1 MKQRSLKM
9 KILSLLLLFAV
20 LLSSG
25 AYAAEPELLFH
36 EGFEH
41 WQVSVNQGDGVM
53 EYSMTCP
60 KVNLPMDRLQSYIL
74 HIMSYCREKSPK
86 PSSVTIHFPYEGAS
100 FQQMSSEVMGAIS
113 INGGIRAVS
122 SSFLNLSSC
131 RMRQKDGMVSEVLIT
146 LDVNNPNSGSFYARD
161 IPFGASLDAV
171 RKLAAD
177 IQAKTSDSRE
187 QLRLLNN
194 YLIKHVKY
202 GESNGINRACS
213 PVGTMLDSEAVC
225 SGYSSTISDICYL
238 LGIPNYQLYD
248 RPNSHI
254 WNVVLINGQWL
265 MLDTT
270 ANDTGGKAERFFLQ
284 PDFHDEYHT
293 YTDEAKLALEVFAL
307 ELNKA
312 DFAAQR
318 LSEAGILR
326 GDGSGD
332 FRFAE
337 ALTYEELA
345 VVLARLDGAEGQV
358 QAHATLAAN
367 SGCQPWATPY
377 VGYCIERG
385 YFNTG
390 IFVGE
395 ENRVTTEA
403 AAQIMNR
410 HTSVGDWQMSSQLM
424 GKYLLRGDFFCL
436 ILQEQSG

>member
-1 MKQRSLKM
+1 M
-9 KILSLLLLFAV
+9 KIISLSLLLIILF
-20 LLSSG
+20 SSG

-36 EGFEH
+36 EGFEY
-41 WQVSVNQGDGVM
+41 WQVSVNQEDDVM

-60 KVNLPMDRLQSYIL
+60 EVNLPMDKLQSYIL
-74 HIMSYCREKSPK
+74 HIMSYCREKNPE

-100 FQQMSSEVMGAIS
+100 FQRMSTEVMGAIS
-113 INGGIRAVS
+113 IDGGIRAVS

-146 LDVNNPNSGSFYARD
+146 LDVNNPNSSSFYARD
-161 IPFGASLDAV
+161 IPLGASLDAV

-254 WNVVLINGQWL
+254 WNVVLIDGQWL

-284 PDFHDEYHT
+284 PDFYDEYHT
-293 YTDEAKLALEVFAL
+293 YTDEAKLALETFAL

-332 FRFAE
+332 FRLAE

-345 VVLARLDGAEGQV
+345 VILTRLDGAETAV
-358 QAHATLAAN
+358 QANGAAYSALAKS
-367 SGCQPWATPY
+367 SGGQPWAAAY
-377 VGYCIERG
+377 IGYCMAQG
-385 YFNTG
+385 YFDSG
-390 IFVGE
+390 LSLSAD
-395 ENRVTTEA
+395 NRVTTDA
-403 AAQIMNR
+403 TLQIMSR
-410 HTSVGDWQMSSQLM
+410 HATTAKIGLFNDVPTTG
-424 GKYLLRGDFFCL
+424 GYLLRGSFFCM
-436 ILQEQSG
+436 IADMVP